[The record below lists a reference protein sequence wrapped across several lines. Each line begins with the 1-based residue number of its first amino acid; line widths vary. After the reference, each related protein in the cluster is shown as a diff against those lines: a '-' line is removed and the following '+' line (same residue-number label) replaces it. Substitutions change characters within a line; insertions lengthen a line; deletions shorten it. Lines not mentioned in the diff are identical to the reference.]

1 MPDEQ
6 CCVMQNDFD
15 YSASISFM
23 DVREN
28 LPSVDPENLSPQDV
42 LDILLHLFRQKPGFL
57 DLGHEM
63 NNRET
68 GWVNGYLFRLK
79 HDGPEAYVVE
89 TVGSSVDKM
98 AALRQQQQQQ

>member
-1 MPDEQ
+1 MQGERYF
-6 CCVMQNDFD
+6 VMQNDFD

-28 LPSVDPENLSPQDV
+28 LPLIDPESLSPQDV
-42 LDILLHLFRQKPGFL
+42 LDILLHLFHQEQGFV
-57 DLGHEM
+57 DLGHEL

-79 HDGPEAYVVE
+79 PDGPETFVVE

-98 AALRQQQQQQ
+98 AALREQQQ

>member
-1 MPDEQ
+1 MQGERYF
-6 CCVMQNDFD
+6 VMQNDFD

-28 LPSVDPENLSPQDV
+28 LPLIDPESLSPQDV
-42 LDILLHLFRQKPGFL
+42 LDILLHLFHQKQGFV
-57 DLGHEM
+57 DLGHEL

-68 GWVNGYLFRLK
+68 GWVNGYLFKLK
-79 HDGPEAYVVE
+79 PDGPETFVVE

-98 AALRQQQQQQ
+98 AALREQHQQ

>member
-1 MPDEQ
+1 M
-6 CCVMQNDFD
+6 
-15 YSASISFM
+15 
-23 DVREN
+23 
-28 LPSVDPENLSPQDV
+28 

-57 DLGHEM
+57 NLGHEM

-79 HDGPEAYVVE
+79 HDGPEAFLVE

>member
-42 LDILLHLFRQKPGFL
+42 LDILQLEFWEQGFPL
-57 DLGHEM
+57 QWIQE
-63 NNRET
+63 
-68 GWVNGYLFRLK
+68 
-79 HDGPEAYVVE
+79 
-89 TVGSSVDKM
+89 
-98 AALRQQQQQQ
+98 Q